1 MNMNS
6 AAGAVRTRMIG
17 VVGACL
23 LAAGLSTVA
32 CSSSSRDSSFADM
45 TPPDGGTG
53 NGGFVTDLDAGEP
66 EDGGKCV
73 SESVTGQPVPLAL
86 VILLDRSGSMTT
98 EMWASASNAIRSF
111 VDRSEVVGM
120 HVGLQFF
127 PPVAGDQCDPNVY
140 AALSVPMGPLPD
152 NVLPIQQRLMSTTPN
167 GGTPMG
173 AALEGGILGMRTW
186 LKDAPPHAGAVILVT
201 DGDPAGC
208 GGGIDAVASIA
219 ASGVKPSGKEPS
231 VRTFAVGMQGAT
243 FKNLDKVALAGGGAP
258 NAFNVGGGAA
268 AQQALLEA
276 LETIRTSA
284 ISCEYVL
291 PTPPPAM
298 GILDPETVELNFT
311 PGENDPT
318 TTVRRVPNEAACG
331 TTTGGFYY
339 DDPKTPTRIILCPA
353 TCEDVRGVPVAAKP
367 KLDVLLGCIRRPD

>member
-1 MNMNS
+1 MNKNCGAS
-6 AAGAVRTRMIG
+6 AVRARMVG

-23 LAAGLSTVA
+23 LAAGVSTVA
-32 CSSSSRDSSFADM
+32 CSSSRDSAFAE
-45 TPPDGGTG
+45 TPPEKGEPGG
-53 NGGFVTDLDAGEP
+53 GGFVTDLDAGEP

-73 SESVTGQPVPLAL
+73 SESVTGEPVPLAL

-98 EMWASASNAIRSF
+98 DMWASATNAIRSF

-120 HVGLQFF
+120 QVGLQFF
-127 PPVAGDQCDPNVY
+127 PPVAGDQCDPNTY
-140 AALSVPMGPLPD
+140 ASLSVPIGPLPD
-152 NVLPIQQRLMSTTPN
+152 NVLPIQQRLMSTTPT
-167 GGTPMG
+167 GGTPMS

-186 LKDAPPHAGAVILVT
+186 MKEADPHAGAVILVT

-208 GGGIDAVASIA
+208 GNIDAVASVA
-219 ASGVKPSGKEPS
+219 ASGAKPSGKEAA

-243 FKNLDKVALAGGGAP
+243 FSNLNKVALAGGGAP
-258 NAFNVGGGAA
+258 TAFNVGGGAA

-284 ISCEYVL
+284 ISCEYIL
-291 PTPPPAM
+291 PTPPPDK
-298 GILDPETVELNFT
+298 GILDPESVEINFT

-318 TTVRRVPNEAACG
+318 TTVRRVASEDACG

-339 DDPKTPTRIILCPA
+339 DDPKNPKRIILCPA
-353 TCEDVRGVPVAAKP
+353 TCEDVRGVPVEAKP
-367 KLDVLLGCIRRPD
+367 KLDVLLGCIRRPN